1 MTCGSVAPVN
11 LQIIVSMPMS
21 RRDGNVQKNGG
32 GGIASVTVRGSLNA
46 EGRGQLGMKVAFVDL
61 DGGIKPVNSASRLG
75 CRKIG
80 IAVRR
85 NEASQNGS
93 DADDL

>member
-1 MTCGSVAPVN
+1 
-11 LQIIVSMPMS
+11 
-21 RRDGNVQKNGG
+21 
-32 GGIASVTVRGSLNA
+32 
-46 EGRGQLGMKVAFVDL
+46 MKVAFVDL

-75 CRKIG
+75 YRKIG
-80 IAVRR
+80 ISVRR